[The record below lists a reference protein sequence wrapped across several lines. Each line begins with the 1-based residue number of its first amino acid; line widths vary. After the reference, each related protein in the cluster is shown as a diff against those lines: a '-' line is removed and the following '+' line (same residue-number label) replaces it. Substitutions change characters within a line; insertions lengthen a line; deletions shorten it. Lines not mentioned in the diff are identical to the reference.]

1 MLTRMSETSTIAV
14 IAGRD
19 GQDLQALMSAATAR
33 WHRAGMR
40 LAGLLAEGHDG
51 EGVCSAAYLRDLTT
65 GERFSI
71 QRDAPPAGTSCHLD
85 ASGMEKACD
94 ALLPRLTSADIVVL
108 SKFGK
113 LEAAQQG
120 LWRCFS
126 AAAHAGTPLLTTV
139 SSRHAE
145 ALRAWAPAARWL
157 EPEDGAIQAWWN
169 AIRDAA

>member
-1 MLTRMSETSTIAV
+1 MLARMSETSAIAV

-19 GQDLQALMSAATAR
+19 GQDLQALLSGAAAR
-33 WHRAGMR
+33 WRRAGMR

-71 QRDAPPAGTSCHLD
+71 QRDAPPPGTSCHLD
-85 ASGMEKACD
+85 AAGMDEACD
-94 ALLPRLTSADIVVL
+94 AVLARMGGADIVVL

-113 LEAAQQG
+113 LEAMQQG
-120 LWRCFS
+120 LWRCFCAS
-126 AAAHAGTPLLTTV
+126 ARAGTPLLTTV

-145 ALRAWAPAARWL
+145 ALRAWAPAACWL
-157 EPEDGAIQAWWN
+157 EPGDGAIEAWWN
-169 AIRDAA
+169 AMRDAA

>member
-1 MLTRMSETSTIAV
+1 MSETSAIAV
-14 IAGRD
+14 IASRD
-19 GQDLQALMSAATAR
+19 GQDLQALLSAAAGR
-33 WHRAGMR
+33 WRQAGIR

-71 QRDAPPAGTSCHLD
+71 QREAPPPGTTCHLD
-85 ASGMEKACD
+85 AGGMERACD
-94 ALLPRLTSADIVVL
+94 ALLPRTASADIVVL

-113 LEAAQQG
+113 LEAMQQG

-126 AAAHAGTPLLTTV
+126 ASASAGTPVLTTV

-157 EPEDGAIQAWWN
+157 EPDEAAIQSWW
-169 AIRDAA
+169 DATRVPAA